1 MDKDKFIPFKE
12 TFNHISFGMR
22 AVAQTSAGIKDA
34 LKDRLKAKNVQIK
47 KQKLQAHRMLQR
59 QKQQDKETIIEAGA
73 GKNNKKTQS
82 GVMKAMDNFWNGLI
96 TVMGMTIGAWL
107 LDKLPQIIEMIKDF
121 WKKVETVI
129 KAVVDIWNAAVD
141 VTLGIGDVFQAFVD
155 DLVNFN
161 FFSEESKLK
170 KELKE
175 FDKTVKDANGT
186 WNQSLKE
193 IKGVMLNY
201 GEEGQRDEDSVTA
214 RGTTQTNDPG
224 YTNDDN
230 YEGWSVDR
238 INEDSKGDLKGWT
251 EIPVYG
257 RNSGLPYEPL
267 TISSPAAF
275 GWGNNT
281 TVAGILVDK
290 DGNFQVKIKGLMGST
305 LNTPKLLETKDGEVI
320 WHDDNFPELL
330 NSEGN
335 EEGLSDEEKD
345 LWLNTIRQS
354 IDRYMEKNPGMIQLK
369 PVEEPKGQGG
379 TRVKTT
385 NFFAMSESRVIGY
398 TGGALGHPGSGSSTG
413 EHLHVEAG
421 GGTGEWL
428 GVDRY
433 MSADAAFDDI
443 LVAGKPLSAYT
454 SNSPPGPRKHP
465 VTGEDS
471 YHKGYDFAM
480 PAGLPI
486 TLKEGSDLR
495 FRDYDPGR
503 FDPSGHGYNIV
514 VDNIKTGE
522 SYILSHLSGGPDPIT
537 KAKKQLSS
545 ANVGQI
551 PTLTI
556 DDEEGETIIVPVPIN
571 SLTTTPPP
579 SRTVNTV
586 AMSSSSGSGDIL
598 SRLRRYNSNWT

>member
-1 MDKDKFIPFKE
+1 MDKNKFIPFKE

-22 AVAQTSAGIKDA
+22 AVAQTSAGIKGA
-34 LKDRLKAKNVQIK
+34 LKDRLKAKNTQIRK
-47 KQKLQAHRMLQR
+47 ERLNAHRMLQK
-59 QKQQDKETIIEAGA
+59 QKRDDQETVIEAGA
-73 GKNNKKTQS
+73 GKPNINKKNPIAKRMS
-82 GVMKAMDNFWNGLI
+82 NFWEGL
-96 TVMGMTIGAWL
+96 MTIFGSVIGAWL
-107 LDKLPQIIEMIKDF
+107 INKLPEIIEMIQDF
-121 WKKVETVI
+121 WKRISTVI
-129 KAVVDIWNAAVD
+129 EAVKNIWTSVVD
-141 VTLGIGDVFQAFVD
+141 VTLQIGDVLKAFVD

-170 KELKE
+170 AELKE
-175 FDKTVKDANGT
+175 LDSTMSDANKTWDKSIKDIKHAMWNFGQKGDQVREESKSNAGSTQSSDKTY
-186 WNQSLKE
+186 W
-193 IKGVMLNY
+193 
-201 GEEGQRDEDSVTA
+201 GE
-214 RGTTQTNDPG
+214 G
-224 YTNDDN
+224 YD
-230 YEGWSVDR
+230 GWSLDR
-238 INEDSKGDLKGWT
+238 INSDGFENSGSW
-251 EIPVYG
+251 EIPVFG
-257 RNSGLPYEPL
+257 RNSGTPYEPL
-267 TISSPAAF
+267 TVTRPGPF
-275 GWGNNT
+275 GMGNDNK
-281 TVAGILVDK
+281 VAGILVDS
-290 DGNFQVKIKGLMGST
+290 DGNFRVKWKGAAGST
-305 LNTPKLLETKDGEVI
+305 FGAPTLLETKNGEVVWYDKNI
-320 WHDDNFPELL
+320 PDILRADG
-330 NSEGN
+330 SESP
-335 EEGLSDEEKD
+335 LTEKEKE

-354 IDRYMEKNPGMIQLK
+354 IDAYMEKNPKRIELK
-369 PVEEPKGQGG
+369 PIEEPKGQGG
-379 TRVKTT
+379 TRIKTT
-385 NFFAMSESRVIGY
+385 NFFAMSENRVIGY

-486 TLKEGSDLR
+486 TLREGSDLR

-503 FDPSGHGYNIV
+503 FDPSGHGYNVV

-537 KAKKQLSS
+537 KAKKQLTS

-579 SRTVNTV
+579 TRTVNSV
-586 AMSSSSGSGDIL
+586 AMSSSSGSGDVL
-598 SRLRRYNSNWT
+598 SRFRSYNSNWT

>member
-34 LKDRLKAKNVQIK
+34 LKDRLKAKNTQIRK
-47 KQKLQAHRMLQR
+47 ERINAHRMLQK
-59 QKQQDKETIIEAGA
+59 QKRDDQEAVIEAGA
-73 GKNNKKTQS
+73 GKPNINKKNPIAKRM
-82 GVMKAMDNFWNGLI
+82 GNFWEGL
-96 TVMGMTIGAWL
+96 MTIFGSVIGAWL
-107 LDKLPQIIEMIKDF
+107 INKLPEIIEMIKDF
-121 WKKVETVI
+121 WKRISTVI
-129 KAVVDIWNAAVD
+129 EAVKNIWTSVVD
-141 VTLGIGDVFQAFVD
+141 VTLQIGDVLQAFVD

-170 KELKE
+170 AELKE
-175 FDKTVKDANGT
+175 LDSTMSDATKTWDKSIKDIKHAM
-186 WNQSLKE
+186 WNF
-193 IKGVMLNY
+193 
-201 GEEGQRDEDSVTA
+201 GQKRDEVRENSESNA
-214 RGTTQTNDPG
+214 GTTQTEDKTHWGDG
-224 YTNDDN
+224 YD
-230 YEGWSVDR
+230 GWSLDR
-238 INEDSKGDLKGWT
+238 INSDGFENNGSW
-251 EIPVYG
+251 EIPVFG
-257 RNSGLPYEPL
+257 RNSGLTLEPL
-267 TISSPAAF
+267 VISRPGAF
-275 GWGNNT
+275 GMGNSND
-281 TVAGILVDK
+281 VAGILVDS
-290 DGNFQVKIKGLMGST
+290 DGNFRLKWKGLLGST
-305 LNTPKLLETKDGEVI
+305 TGTPTIAETINGEVVWYDQNI
-320 WHDDNFPELL
+320 PLILREDG
-330 NSEGN
+330 SETP
-335 EEGLSDEEKD
+335 LSDEEKEQ
-345 LWLNTIRQS
+345 WLNTVRQS
-354 IDRYMEKNPGMIQLK
+354 IDAYMEKNPKQIELK

-379 TRVKTT
+379 TRIKTT
-385 NFFAMSESRVIGY
+385 NFFAMSENRVIGY

-428 GVDRY
+428 GADRY
-433 MSADAAFDDI
+433 MAANAAFDDI

-486 TLKEGSDLR
+486 TLREGSDLR
-495 FRDYDPGR
+495 FRDFDPGK
-503 FDPSGHGYNIV
+503 FDPSGHGYNVV

-545 ANVGQI
+545 ANIGQI

-571 SLTTTPPP
+571 SLTPTPPP
-579 SRTVNTV
+579 ARTVNSV
-586 AMSSSSGSGDIL
+586 AMTSSSGSGDVL
-598 SRLRRYNSNWT
+598 SRFRSYNSNWT